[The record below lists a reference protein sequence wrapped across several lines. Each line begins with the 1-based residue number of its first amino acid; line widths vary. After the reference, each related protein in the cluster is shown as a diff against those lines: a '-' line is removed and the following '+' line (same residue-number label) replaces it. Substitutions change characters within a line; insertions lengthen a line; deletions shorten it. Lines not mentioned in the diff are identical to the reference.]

1 MKKSEFKAQREEK
14 RNVSVEGVE
23 ADVITLHGIKKRPK
37 FPQRML
43 PMRSHG
49 LVHWYLLNGQTKR
62 HYWTLLY
69 ILHEYLL

>member
-37 FPQRML
+37 FERERERGSQC
-43 PMRSHG
+43 
-49 LVHWYLLNGQTKR
+49 
-62 HYWTLLY
+62 
-69 ILHEYLL
+69 